1 MKKSVFIA
9 ALSTFLAYGAVV
21 EARTSSDAEMRGYN
35 NCVKA
40 AKQESEGLV
49 TSREYLINK
58 ERGIYEYYV
67 NATRWEQGER
77 NTIRVAC
84 ETAQRGAKLISA
96 SIEEGRFVPEETR
109 VTIDVAAN

>member
-1 MKKSVFIA
+1 MKNSVFIA

-40 AKQESEGLV
+40 AKKESEGLV

-58 ERGIYEYYV
+58 DGATTEYFV

-84 ETAQRGAKLISA
+84 ETAHRGAKLISA
-96 SIEEGRFVPEETR
+96 SIEEGRFVPETAR